1 MKAST
6 MFELDTT
13 IRCLVISYSKVITY
27 NVAADMLRDLVTLTF
42 HLLTLVS
49 ERTYMASHVINPST
63 KFEDPTAIRSSVV
76 LSSPIAYNWQCV
88 CSHCACAVSRDLC
101 VRGQIFPIYLKS
113 LTQFAY
119 SLYNFYGATIKTNGV
134 IHQNSLWPC
143 VKDHM
148 RESTSALNVAV
159 NAWPPSFSTITISR

>member
-1 MKAST
+1 

-63 KFEDPTAIRSSVV
+63 KFEDPKAIRS
-76 LSSPIAYNWQCV
+76 
-88 CSHCACAVSRDLC
+88 
-101 VRGQIFPIYLKS
+101 
-113 LTQFAY
+113 
-119 SLYNFYGATIKTNGV
+119 
-134 IHQNSLWPC
+134 
-143 VKDHM
+143 
-148 RESTSALNVAV
+148 
-159 NAWPPSFSTITISR
+159 